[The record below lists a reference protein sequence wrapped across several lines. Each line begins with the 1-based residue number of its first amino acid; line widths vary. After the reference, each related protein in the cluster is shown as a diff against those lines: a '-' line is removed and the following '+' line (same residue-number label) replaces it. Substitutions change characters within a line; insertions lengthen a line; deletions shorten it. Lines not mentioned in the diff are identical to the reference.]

1 MAMVHLIRFGAGRLL
16 LVTLVSSTPIACK
29 GVAGSSSSSSESG
42 ATPANGAPL
51 SLSWEQPYKLVATGT
66 KGEATFFAT
75 KDAAKPPLRLEG
87 SFHGFPK
94 GTKIKFGTD
103 EGTLGDGSY
112 WSTLVDIKGALL
124 KQSLDDLK
132 GPIDVDLEV
141 SITPPGAPTATVKL
155 QRQDLKDSLRF
166 ALLKARDGGV
176 LFGAD
181 DEASG
186 KPRGAA
192 VLAGYSDLDF
202 VGSAKI
208 LKELDWIVVAEDQPQ
223 PRISKSCAFKQ
234 GATTLKVFDAN
245 ATAYNRRTGEKLS
258 SAVIKASDECP
269 VFAMVNKQDNTTKNT
284 VASKDVVAW
293 ARDTLAKGPATP
305 PQEQRAH
312 VEQSTQ
318 NVMH

>member
-1 MAMVHLIRFGAGRLL
+1 MAMVHLIRSGAEKLL
-16 LVTLVSSTPIACK
+16 LVSLVLSTPIACK
-29 GVAGSSSSSSESG
+29 GVTGGSSSSSASG

-66 KGEATFFAT
+66 TGEATFFGT

-103 EGTLGDGSY
+103 EGTLGDSSY

-132 GPIDVDLEV
+132 GPIDVELEV
-141 SITPPGAPTATVKL
+141 SITPPGAPTATIKL

-176 LFGAD
+176 SFSAD

-192 VLAGYSDLDF
+192 VLASYSDLDF
-202 VGSAKI
+202 VGAAKV

-223 PRISKSCAFKQ
+223 PRTSKSCAFKQ

-245 ATAYNRRTGEKLS
+245 VTAYNRRTGEKLS
-258 SAVIKASDECP
+258 SGVIKASEECP
-269 VFAMVNKQDNTTKNT
+269 MFAMVNKQDNTTKNT
-284 VASKDVVAW
+284 VATKDVVAW
-293 ARDTLAKGPATP
+293 ARDALAKGPATP

-312 VEQSTQ
+312 VEPSTQ

>member
-1 MAMVHLIRFGAGRLL
+1 M
-16 LVTLVSSTPIACK
+16 LVALVLSAPLACK
-29 GVAGSSSSSSESG
+29 GVAGSSGSSSGSG
-42 ATPANGAPL
+42 ATPADGAPL
-51 SLSWEQPYKLVATGT
+51 SLNWEQPYKLVATGT

-75 KDAAKPPLRLEG
+75 KDAAKPPLKLEG

-94 GTKIKFGTD
+94 GTKVKFGTD

-155 QRQDLKDSLRF
+155 QRQNLKDSLRF

-176 LFGAD
+176 SFGAD
-181 DEASG
+181 DEANG

-192 VLAGYSDLDF
+192 VLASYSDLDF
-202 VGSAKI
+202 VGSAKV

-245 ATAYNRRTGEKLS
+245 VTAYNRRTGEKLS
-258 SAVIKASDECP
+258 SGVIKASDECP
-269 VFAMVNKQDNTTKNT
+269 MFAMVNKQDNTTKNT
-284 VASKDVVAW
+284 VATKDVVAW
-293 ARDTLAKGPATP
+293 ARDALAKGPA
-305 PQEQRAH
+305 PQAQAQAQRAH
-312 VEQSTQ
+312 VEPSTQ